1 MNNFKN
7 FNIKPELSTF
17 TGDKIKIDKILN
29 SEISVLDYKI
39 ADSKVKPGTKLL
51 TLQIEKQNT
60 KHVLFSGSTILMQM
74 IEKVS
79 KENFPFNTT
88 IVKESE
94 HLEFT

>member
-17 TGDKIKIDKILN
+17 TGEKIKIDKILN
-29 SEISVLDYKI
+29 AEISVLGYKI
-39 ADSKVKPGTKLL
+39 DDSKLKPGTKLL
-51 TLQIEKQNT
+51 TLHLEKQNT

-74 IEKVS
+74 IEKVA
-79 KENFPFNTT
+79 KDKFPFSTT